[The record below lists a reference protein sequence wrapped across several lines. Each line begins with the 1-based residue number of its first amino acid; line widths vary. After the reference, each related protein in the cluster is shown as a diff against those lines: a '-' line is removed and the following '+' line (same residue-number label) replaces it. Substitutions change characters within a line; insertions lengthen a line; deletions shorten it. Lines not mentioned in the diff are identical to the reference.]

1 MVRLGMS
8 EQGNNDSFGSKIGAV
23 LVAAGSA
30 IGLGSIWRFPYIAG
44 ENGGG
49 AFVLLYFLCVL
60 ILGIPV
66 MLSEF
71 AIGTYT
77 RKGPVKAYAQFSKWW
92 KPLGYNSIIVS
103 TLISGFY
110 YIVAG
115 WSLYYFVASIDGTL
129 YSGEEF
135 HSIFE
140 NFTSSWR
147 EPLYTMLFIVAT
159 HIVVARGVR
168 KGLETTAKWVM
179 PILFVMLMVM
189 VVRSAMMPGAMEGY
203 EFFFKPDFS
212 KAFTMQTIISAIGQA
227 FFSLSIGLGCL
238 ITFSSYFKKDTNL
251 STTAWSA
258 SMMTFFVAVLSGMV
272 IFPAVFSVD
281 GLKPEQGPTL
291 IFETLPF
298 VFKDMSMPE
307 LWSAVFFLLIGLAAL
322 TSTITFHEVITEYF
336 QEHHNISRINSA
348 RISTLVA
355 VVASTLCLW
364 SGKIFDFFDMITADV
379 LMPLGGLLTCV
390 FAGWY
395 LDKKILH
402 NALSNNDTIRVPLFG
417 VLVFLL
423 RWVAPLLIGVTF
435 IYNLIF

>member
-1 MVRLGMS
+1 MR
-8 EQGNNDSFGSKIGAV
+8 EGNNNSFGSKIGAV

-49 AFVLLYFLCVL
+49 AFVLLYLICVL
-60 ILGIPV
+60 LLGIPV

-71 AIGTYT
+71 AIGTHT
-77 RKGPVKAYAQFSKWW
+77 RKGPVKAYEQFSKWW

-115 WSLYYFVASIDGTL
+115 WSLYYFVASINGTL

-140 NFTSSWR
+140 NFCASWQ
-147 EPLYTMLFIVAT
+147 EPFYTMLFILVT
-159 HIVVARGVR
+159 HIIVARGVR
-168 KGLETTAKWVM
+168 KGLERTAEWVM
-179 PILFVMLMVM
+179 PILFVMML
-189 VVRSAMMPGAMEGY
+189 AMALRAATMPGAREGY

-212 KAFTMQTIISAIGQA
+212 KAFTVKTIVSAIGQA

-238 ITFSSYFKKDTNL
+238 ITFSSYFKKGTNL
-251 STTAWSA
+251 STTAWSS
-258 SMMTFFVAVLSGMV
+258 SMLTFLVAVLSGMV
-272 IFPAVFSVD
+272 IFPAVFSVE
-281 GLKPEQGPTL
+281 GLEPTQGPTL

-307 LWSAVFFLLIGLAAL
+307 FWSATFFLLIALAAL

-336 QEHHNISRINSA
+336 QEHHNLSRKTGA
-348 RISTLVA
+348 TVSTAIA
-355 VVASTLCLW
+355 VVSSILCLL

-390 FAGWY
+390 FAGWH
-395 LDKKILH
+395 LDREVFRKEI
-402 NALSNNDTIRVPLFG
+402 SNDGTLRAPLFG

-423 RWVAPLLIGVTF
+423 KWVAPLLIGTTF
-435 IYNLIF
+435 IYNLAF

>member
-1 MVRLGMS
+1 MS
-8 EQGNNDSFGSKIGAV
+8 TQNDSFGSKIGAV

-49 AFVLLYFLCVL
+49 AFVLLYLICVL

-77 RKGPVKAYAQFSKWW
+77 RKGPVKSYAQFSKWW
-92 KPLGYNSIIVS
+92 KPLGYNSLIVS
-103 TLISGFY
+103 TLIPGFY

-115 WSLYYFVASIDGTL
+115 WSLYYFVASVDGTL

-140 NFTSSWR
+140 NFCNSWQ
-147 EPLYTMLFIVAT
+147 EPLYTVLFIVLT

-168 KGLETTAKWVM
+168 KGLERTAELVM
-179 PILFVMLMVM
+179 PVLFVMLLAM
-189 VVRSAMMPGAMEGY
+189 VVRAAMMPGAKEGF

-212 KAFTMQTIISAIGQA
+212 KAFSVKTIMSAIGQA

-238 ITFSSYFKKDTNL
+238 ITFSSYFKKGTNL

-258 SMMTFFVAVLSGMV
+258 SMLTFIVAVLSGMI
-272 IFPAVFSVD
+272 IFPAVFSVE
-281 GLKPEQGPTL
+281 GLEPTQGPTL

-298 VFKDMSMPE
+298 VFKDMPLPE
-307 LWSAVFFLLIGLAAL
+307 FWSAVFFLLIALAAL
-322 TSTITFHEVITEYF
+322 TSTISFHEVITEYC
-336 QEHHNISRINSA
+336 QEHHNLSRRMSA
-348 RISTLVA
+348 AITSV
-355 VVASTLCLW
+355 VSVASVALCLW
-364 SGKIFDFFDMITADV
+364 SSKIFDFFDMITADV
-379 LMPLGGLLTCV
+379 LMPIGGLLTCI
-390 FAGWY
+390 FAGWC
-395 LDKKILH
+395 LDRKIFRKEI
-402 NALSNNDTIRVPLFG
+402 SNDETLRAPLFG
-417 VLVFLL
+417 LLVFLL
-423 RWVAPLLIGVTF
+423 KWIAPLLIGATF
-435 IYNLIF
+435 VYNLIF

>member
-1 MVRLGMS
+1 MR
-8 EQGNNDSFGSKIGAV
+8 EQENGSFGSKIGAV

-49 AFVLLYFLCVL
+49 AFVLLYLICVL

-71 AIGTYT
+71 AIGTAT
-77 RKGPVKAYAQFSKWW
+77 RKGPVKAYAHFSKWW

-129 YSGEEF
+129 YSGESF
-135 HSIFE
+135 YTIFA
-140 NFTSSWR
+140 NFTASWK
-147 EPLYTMLFIVAT
+147 EPLCSILFLLAT
-159 HIVVARGVR
+159 HIIVARGVR
-168 KGLETTAKWVM
+168 KGLEHTAKLVM
-179 PILFVMLMVM
+179 PVLFVMMLAMTI
-189 VVRSAMMPGAMEGY
+189 RSAMMPGVKEGY
-203 EFFFKPDFS
+203 EFLFKPDFS
-212 KAFTMQTIISAIGQA
+212 KAFTLETVIAAIGQA

-238 ITFSSYFKKDTNL
+238 ITFSSYFKKGTNL
-251 STTAWSA
+251 STTAWSS
-258 SMMTFFVAVLSGMV
+258 SMLTFMVAILSGMI
-272 IFPAVFSVD
+272 IFPAVFSVK
-281 GLKPEQGPTL
+281 GLEPTQGPTL

-307 LWSAVFFLLIGLAAL
+307 FWSALFFLLIALAAL

-336 QEHHNISRINSA
+336 QEHHSLSRRKSA
-348 RISTLVA
+348 IVSTAIAMVSA
-355 VVASTLCLW
+355 TLCLW
-364 SGKIFDFFDMITADV
+364 SGKIFDLFDMLTADV
-379 LMPLGGLLTCV
+379 LMPLGGMLTCI
-390 FAGWY
+390 FAGWR
-395 LDKKILH
+395 LDRAIFRKEI
-402 NALSNNDTIRVPLFG
+402 SNNGTLRAPLFG

-423 RWVAPLLIGVTF
+423 KWVAPLLIGTTF
-435 IYNLIF
+435 IYNLAF

>member
-1 MVRLGMS
+1 MS

-49 AFVLLYFLCVL
+49 AFVLLYFICIL

-71 AIGTYT
+71 SIGSYT

-115 WSLYYFVASIDGTL
+115 WSLYYFVASLDGTL

-140 NFTSSWR
+140 SFCLSWK
-147 EPLYTMLFIVAT
+147 EPFYTMLFILTT
-159 HIVVARGVR
+159 HIVVAQGVR

-179 PILFVMLMVM
+179 PILFVILIV
-189 VVRSAMMPGAMEGY
+189 VAVRSAMMPGAREGY
-203 EFFFKPDFS
+203 EFFFKPDFE

-238 ITFSSYFKKDTNL
+238 ITFSSYFKKGTNL

-272 IFPAVFSVD
+272 IFPAVFSIE
-281 GLKPEQGPTL
+281 GLKPSQGPTL

-298 VFKDMSMPE
+298 VFKGMSMPE
-307 LWSAVFFLLIGLAAL
+307 LWSALFFLLIALAAL

-336 QEHHNISRINSA
+336 QEHHNISRKHSA
-348 RISTLVA
+348 RISTLISI
-355 VVASTLCLW
+355 VASVLCLW
-364 SGKIFDFFDMITADV
+364 SSKFFDLFDMITADV
-379 LMPLGGLLTCV
+379 LMPLGGLFTCV
-390 FAGWY
+390 FAGWF
-395 LDKKILH
+395 LDKKILRQ
-402 NALSNNDTIRVPLFG
+402 ALSNDGTLRVPLFG

-423 RWVAPLLIGVTF
+423 KWVAPILIGTTF
-435 IYNLIF
+435 IYNLFF

>member
-1 MVRLGMS
+1 MR
-8 EQGNNDSFGSKIGAV
+8 EGNNNSFGSKIGAV

-49 AFVLLYFLCVL
+49 AFVLLYLVCVL

-71 AIGTYT
+71 AIGTHT
-77 RKGPVKAYAQFSKWW
+77 RKGPVKAYEQFSKWW

-140 NFTSSWR
+140 RFTSSWK
-147 EPLYTMLFIVAT
+147 EPFYTMLFILMT

-168 KGLETTAKWVM
+168 KGLERTAEWVM
-179 PILFVMLMVM
+179 PILFVMLIAMAL
-189 VVRSAMMPGAMEGY
+189 RSATMEGAAKGY
-203 EFFFKPDFS
+203 EFLFKPDFS
-212 KAFTMQTIISAIGQA
+212 KAFTVKTIVSAIGQA

-238 ITFSSYFKKDTNL
+238 ITFASYFKRGTNL

-258 SMMTFFVAVLSGMV
+258 SLMTFFVAVLSGMV
-272 IFPAVFSVD
+272 IFPAVFSVK
-281 GLKPEQGPTL
+281 GLEPTQGPTL

-298 VFKDMSMPE
+298 VFKDMAMPE
-307 LWSAVFFLLIGLAAL
+307 FWSAVFFLLIALAAL

-336 QEHHNISRINSA
+336 QEHHNLTRQKGA
-348 RISTLVA
+348 AISTAIA
-355 VVASTLCLW
+355 VVSAILCLW
-364 SGKIFDFFDMITADV
+364 SGRIFDFFDMITADV
-379 LMPLGGLLTCV
+379 LMPLGGLLTCI
-390 FAGWY
+390 FAGWAFKRA
-395 LDKKILH
+395 DFRKEI
-402 NALSNNDTIRVPLFG
+402 SNNGTLRAPLFG
-417 VLVFLL
+417 LLVFLL
-423 RWVAPLLIGVTF
+423 KWVAPMLIGTTF

>member
-1 MVRLGMS
+1 MK
-8 EQGNNDSFGSKIGAV
+8 EQNNDSFGSKIGAI

-30 IGLGSIWRFPYIAG
+30 IGLGSIWRFPYIVG

-49 AFVLLYFLCVL
+49 AFVLLYLICVL

-66 MLSEF
+66 MMSEF
-71 AIGTYT
+71 AIGTNT

-92 KPLGYNSIIVS
+92 KPLGYNSIIVA

-140 NFTSSWR
+140 NFCTSWQ
-147 EPLYTMLFIVAT
+147 EPLYTVLFIVLT
-159 HIVVARGVR
+159 HLVVSRGVR
-168 KGLETTAKWVM
+168 KGLERTAEWVM
-179 PILFVMLMVM
+179 PILFLMMLVM
-189 VVRSAMMPGAMEGY
+189 VVRAATMPGALEGY
-203 EFFFKPDFS
+203 KFFFTPDFK
-212 KAFTMQTIISAIGQA
+212 KAFSVHTIISAIGQA

-238 ITFSSYFKKDTNL
+238 IAFSSYFKKGTNL

-258 SMMTFFVAVLSGMV
+258 SMMTFFVAILSGMI
-272 IFPAVFSVD
+272 IFPAVFSVE
-281 GLKPEQGPTL
+281 GLQPTQGPTL

-298 VFKDMSMPE
+298 VFKDMAMPE
-307 LWSAVFFLLIGLAAL
+307 MWSAMFFLLIAMAAL
-322 TSTITFHEVITEYF
+322 TSTITFHEVLTEYF
-336 QEHHNISRINSA
+336 QEHHKYSR
-348 RISTLVA
+348 RISAIIATA
-355 VVASTLCLW
+355 ISIVASTVCLL
-364 SGKIFDFFDMITADV
+364 SPRCFDFFDMVTADV
-379 LMPLGGLLTCV
+379 LMPVGGLFTCL

-395 LDKKILH
+395 LDRKVFHGEI
-402 NALSNNDTIRVPLFG
+402 SNGGTLRAPLFG

-423 RWVAPLLIGVTF
+423 KWVAPILIGATF
-435 IYNLIF
+435 VYNLLF

>member
-1 MVRLGMS
+1 MR
-8 EQGNNDSFGSKIGAV
+8 EGNNDSFGSKIGAV

-49 AFVLLYFLCVL
+49 AFVLLYLICVL

-103 TLISGFY
+103 ILISGFY

-129 YSGEEF
+129 YSGREF

-140 NFTSSWR
+140 NFTNSWQ
-147 EPLYTMLFIVAT
+147 EPFYTMLFLLIT

-168 KGLETTAKWVM
+168 KGLERTAEWVM
-179 PILFVMLMVM
+179 PILFVMMLAMAIRV
-189 VVRSAMMPGAMEGY
+189 AMMPGAKEGY
-203 EFFFKPDFS
+203 EFFLKPDFS
-212 KAFTMQTIISAIGQA
+212 KVFNVKTIVSAIGQA

-238 ITFSSYFKKDTNL
+238 ITFASYFKKGTNL

-258 SMMTFFVAVLSGMV
+258 SMMTFLVAILSGMV
-272 IFPAVFSVD
+272 IFPAVFSVE
-281 GLKPEQGPTL
+281 GLEPTQGPTL

-307 LWSAVFFLLIGLAAL
+307 FWSALFFLLIALAAL

-336 QEHHNISRINSA
+336 QEHHDFSRQKSA
-348 RISTLVA
+348 VLSTSIA
-355 VVASTLCLW
+355 VVSAIFCLW
-364 SGKIFDFFDMITADV
+364 SSKIFDFFDMITADV

-390 FAGWY
+390 FAGWC
-395 LDKKILH
+395 LDRAAFRKEI
-402 NALSNNDTIRVPLFG
+402 SNDGTLRAPLFG

-423 RWVAPLLIGVTF
+423 KWVVPLLIGATF
-435 IYNLIF
+435 VYNLLF

>member
-1 MVRLGMS
+1 MR
-8 EQGNNDSFGSKIGAV
+8 QQDNDSFGSKIGAV

-49 AFVLLYFLCVL
+49 AFVLLYFICVV

-71 AIGTYT
+71 AIGTAT
-77 RKGPVKAYAQFSKWW
+77 RKGPVKAYAQFSKRW

-129 YSGEEF
+129 YSGREF

-140 NFTSSWR
+140 NFCASWQ
-147 EPLYTMLFIVAT
+147 EPLYTMIFILAT
-159 HIVVARGVR
+159 HYIVSRGVR
-168 KGLETTAKWVM
+168 NGLERTAKWVM
-179 PILFVMLMVM
+179 PILFVMLIAMTI
-189 VVRSAMMPGAMEGY
+189 RSAMMPGAKEGY

-212 KAFTMQTIISAIGQA
+212 KAFTVDTIMAAIGQA

-238 ITFSSYFKKDTNL
+238 ITFSSYFKKGTNL
-251 STTAWSA
+251 STTAWSS
-258 SMMTFFVAVLSGMV
+258 SMLTFMVAVLSGLI
-272 IFPAVFSVD
+272 IFPAVFSVE
-281 GLKPEQGPTL
+281 GLEPTQGPTL
-291 IFETLPF
+291 IFETLPY
-298 VFKDMSMPE
+298 VFKNMAMPE
-307 LWSAVFFLLIGLAAL
+307 LWSAIFFLLIALAAL
-322 TSTITFHEVITEYF
+322 TSTITFHEVITEFF
-336 QEHHNISRINSA
+336 QAQHSYSRRKSA
-348 RISTLVA
+348 LISTA
-355 VVASTLCLW
+355 ISVVAAILCLW
-364 SGKIFDFFDMITADV
+364 SGELFNLFDMATADV
-379 LMPLGGLLTCV
+379 LMPLGGLFTCL

-395 LDKKILH
+395 LDRKVFRREI
-402 NALSNNDTIRVPLFG
+402 SNDGKLRAPLFG

-423 RWVAPLLIGVTF
+423 KWVAPLLIATTF
-435 IYNLIF
+435 VYNLIY

>member
-1 MVRLGMS
+1 MREKG
-8 EQGNNDSFGSKIGAV
+8 NDSFGSKIGAV

-49 AFVLLYFLCVL
+49 AFVLLYLVCVL

-135 HSIFE
+135 HSIFT
-140 NFTSSWR
+140 NFTASWR
-147 EPLYTMLFIVAT
+147 EPFYTMLFLLAT
-159 HIVVARGVR
+159 HIVVARGVQ
-168 KGLETTAKWVM
+168 KGLERTAELVM
-179 PILFVMLMVM
+179 PILFVMMLVM
-189 VVRSAMMPGAMEGY
+189 TLRSATMPGVREGY

-212 KAFTMQTIISAIGQA
+212 KAFTLKTVMAAIGQA

-238 ITFSSYFKKDTNL
+238 ITFSSYFKKGTNL
-251 STTAWSA
+251 STTAWSS
-258 SMMTFFVAVLSGMV
+258 SMLTFMVAVLSGMI
-272 IFPAVFSVD
+272 IFPAVFSVR
-281 GLKPEQGPTL
+281 GLEPTQGPTL
-291 IFETLPF
+291 LFETLPF

-307 LWSAVFFLLIGLAAL
+307 LWSALFFLLIALAAL

-336 QEHHNISRINSA
+336 QEHHNLSRKMGA
-348 RISTLVA
+348 AISTAIAA
-355 VVASTLCLW
+355 VSAVLCLW
-364 SGKIFDFFDMITADV
+364 SGKIFDFFDMFTADV
-379 LMPLGGLLTCV
+379 LMPFGGLLTCI

-395 LDKKILH
+395 LDRAIFRREI
-402 NALSNNDTIRVPLFG
+402 SNNGALRVPLFE

-423 RWVAPLLIGVTF
+423 KWVAPLLIGTTF
-435 IYNLIF
+435 IYNLAF

>member
-1 MVRLGMS
+1 MR
-8 EQGNNDSFGSKIGAV
+8 EGNNNSFGSKIGAV

-49 AFVLLYFLCVL
+49 AFVLLYLICVL
-60 ILGIPV
+60 LLGIPV

-71 AIGTYT
+71 AIGTHT
-77 RKGPVKAYAQFSKWW
+77 RKGPVKAYEQFSKWW

-115 WSLYYFVASIDGTL
+115 WSLYYFVTSINGTL

-140 NFTSSWR
+140 SFTSSWQ
-147 EPLYTMLFIVAT
+147 EPLYTMLFIFMT
-159 HIVVARGVR
+159 HVIVARGVR
-168 KGLETTAKWVM
+168 KGLERTAEWVM
-179 PILFVMLMVM
+179 PILFIMML
-189 VVRSAMMPGAMEGY
+189 AMALRAATMPGAREGY

-212 KAFTMQTIISAIGQA
+212 KAFTIKTIVNAIGQA

-238 ITFSSYFKKDTNL
+238 ITFSSYFKKGTNL
-251 STTAWSA
+251 STTAWSS
-258 SMMTFFVAVLSGMV
+258 SMLTFLVAVLSGMV
-272 IFPAVFSVD
+272 IFPAVFSVK
-281 GLKPEQGPTL
+281 GLEPTQGPTL

-298 VFKDMSMPE
+298 VFKDMAMPE
-307 LWSAVFFLLIGLAAL
+307 FWSAIFFLLIALAAL

-336 QEHHNISRINSA
+336 QEHHNLSRSMGA
-348 RISTLVA
+348 AVSTAIA
-355 VVASTLCLW
+355 VVSAILCLW
-364 SGKIFDFFDMITADV
+364 SDKIFDFFDMITADV
-379 LMPLGGLLTCV
+379 LMPLGGLFTSV

-395 LDKKILH
+395 LDRKIFRKEI
-402 NALSNNDTIRVPLFG
+402 SNDGTLRAPLFG
-417 VLVFLL
+417 ILVFLL
-423 RWVAPLLIGVTF
+423 KWVAPLLIGTTF
-435 IYNLIF
+435 IYNLAF

>member
-1 MVRLGMS
+1 MS
-8 EQGNNDSFGSKIGAV
+8 EKGNDSFGSKIGAV

-49 AFVLLYFLCVL
+49 AFVLLYLVCVL

-71 AIGTYT
+71 TIGTYT

-115 WSLYYFVASIDGTL
+115 WSLYYFVASINGTL

-140 NFTSSWR
+140 NFTNSWQ
-147 EPLYTMLFIVAT
+147 EPFYTMLFILVT

-168 KGLETTAKWVM
+168 KGLERTAEWVM
-179 PILFVMLMVM
+179 PILFVMML
-189 VVRSAMMPGAMEGY
+189 AMALRAATMPGAMAGY
-203 EFFFKPDFS
+203 EFFFKPDFH
-212 KAFTMQTIISAIGQA
+212 KAFTVQTIVSAIGQA

-238 ITFSSYFKKDTNL
+238 ITFSSYFKKGTNL
-251 STTAWSA
+251 STTAWSS
-258 SMMTFFVAVLSGMV
+258 SMLTFLVAVLSGMI
-272 IFPAVFSVD
+272 IFPAVFSVE
-281 GLKPEQGPTL
+281 GLEPTQGPTL

-307 LWSAVFFLLIGLAAL
+307 LWSAMFFLLIAMAAL

-336 QEHHNISRINSA
+336 QEHHNLSRRVGA
-348 RISTLVA
+348 LVSTGIA
-355 VVASTLCLW
+355 VVASIACLVW
-364 SGKIFDFFDMITADV
+364 SECFDFFDMITADV
-379 LMPLGGLLTCV
+379 LMPLGGLLTSI

-395 LDKKILH
+395 LDKKVFRKEI
-402 NALSNNDTIRVPLFG
+402 SNDGTLRAPLFG

-423 RWVAPLLIGVTF
+423 KWVAPLLIGVTF
-435 IYNLIF
+435 IYNLVF

>member
-1 MVRLGMS
+1 M
-8 EQGNNDSFGSKIGAV
+8 EQNSNNSFGSKIGAV

-49 AFVLLYFLCVL
+49 AFVLLYLICVL

-77 RKGPVKAYAQFSKWW
+77 RKGPVKAYGQFSKWW
-92 KPLGYNSIIVS
+92 RPLGYNSIIVS

-115 WSLYYFVASIDGTL
+115 WSLYYFVASLNGTL

-140 NFTSSWR
+140 NFRASWQ
-147 EPLYTMLFIVAT
+147 EPLYTMLFIFAT

-168 KGLETTAKWVM
+168 KGLERTAEWVM
-179 PILFVMLMVM
+179 PILFVMLLVIAI
-189 VVRSAMMPGAMEGY
+189 RAAMMPGAKEGY
-203 EFFFKPDFS
+203 EFFFKPDFR
-212 KAFTMQTIISAIGQA
+212 KAFSVQTIVSAIGQA

-238 ITFSSYFKKDTNL
+238 ITFSSYFKKGTNL
-251 STTAWSA
+251 STTALSS
-258 SMMTFFVAVLSGMV
+258 SMLTFLVAVLSGMI
-272 IFPAVFSVD
+272 IFPAVFSVE
-281 GLKPEQGPTL
+281 GLEPTQGPTL

-298 VFKDMSMPE
+298 VFKGMSAPQ
-307 LWSAVFFLLIGLAAL
+307 LWSAMFFLLIALAAL

-336 QEHHNISRINSA
+336 QEHHNLSRRWSST
-348 RISTLVA
+348 ISTTIA
-355 VVASTLCLW
+355 VVASIVCLL
-364 SGKIFDFFDMITADV
+364 SARCFDFFDMITADV
-379 LMPLGGLLTCV
+379 LMPLGGLLTCL

-395 LDKKILH
+395 LDREVFKGEITNGGTLR
-402 NALSNNDTIRVPLFG
+402 ARLFG

-423 RWVAPLLIGVTF
+423 KWVAPLLIGTTF
-435 IYNLIF
+435 IYNLVF

>member
-1 MVRLGMS
+1 MREKG
-8 EQGNNDSFGSKIGAV
+8 NDSFGSKIGAV

-49 AFVLLYFLCVL
+49 AFVLLYLICVL

-135 HSIFE
+135 YTIFT
-140 NFTSSWR
+140 NFTTSWK
-147 EPLYTMLFIVAT
+147 EPLYTLLFLLVT
-159 HIVVARGVR
+159 HIVVARGVQ
-168 KGLETTAKWVM
+168 KGLERTAELIM
-179 PILFVMLMVM
+179 PILFVMLLIMTL
-189 VVRSAMMPGAMEGY
+189 RSAMMPGAREGY

-212 KAFTMQTIISAIGQA
+212 KALTVKTIMAAIGQA

-238 ITFSSYFKKDTNL
+238 ITFSSYFKKGTNL
-251 STTAWSA
+251 STTAWSS
-258 SMMTFFVAVLSGMV
+258 SMLTFMVAVLSGMI
-272 IFPAVFSVD
+272 IFPAVFSVE
-281 GLKPEQGPTL
+281 GLEPTQGPTL

-298 VFKDMSMPE
+298 VFKDMAMPE
-307 LWSAVFFLLIGLAAL
+307 LWSAIFFLLIALAAL

-336 QEHHNISRINSA
+336 QEHHKLSRQKGAIV
-348 RISTLVA
+348 STAIA
-355 VVASTLCLW
+355 VVSAILCLW
-364 SGKIFDFFDMITADV
+364 SSEIFDFFDMFTADV
-379 LMPLGGLLTCV
+379 LMPLGGLLTCI

-395 LDKKILH
+395 LDRNIFRKEI
-402 NALSNNDTIRVPLFG
+402 SNDGTLRAPLFG

-423 RWVAPLLIGVTF
+423 KWVAPLLITTTF
-435 IYNLIF
+435 IYNLAF

>member
-1 MVRLGMS
+1 MR
-8 EQGNNDSFGSKIGAV
+8 EGNNDSFGSKIGAV

-49 AFVLLYFLCVL
+49 AFVLLYLICVL

-71 AIGTYT
+71 AIGTHT
-77 RKGPVKAYAQFSKWW
+77 RKGPVKAYEQFSKWW

-115 WSLYYFVASIDGTL
+115 WSLYYFVASINGTL
-129 YSGEEF
+129 YSGKEF

-140 NFTSSWR
+140 NFCASWQ
-147 EPLYTMLFIVAT
+147 EPFYTMLFILMT
-159 HIVVARGVR
+159 HVIVARGVR
-168 KGLETTAKWVM
+168 KGLERTAEWVM
-179 PILFVMLMVM
+179 PILFVMML
-189 VVRSAMMPGAMEGY
+189 AMALRAATMPGAREGY

-212 KAFTMQTIISAIGQA
+212 KAFTVKTIVSAIGQA

-238 ITFSSYFKKDTNL
+238 ITFSSYFKKGTNL
-251 STTAWSA
+251 STTAWSS
-258 SMMTFFVAVLSGMV
+258 SMLTFLVAVLSGMV
-272 IFPAVFSVD
+272 IFPAVFSVE
-281 GLKPEQGPTL
+281 GLEPTQGPTL

-307 LWSAVFFLLIGLAAL
+307 FWSATFFLLIALAAL
-322 TSTITFHEVITEYF
+322 TSTITFHEVITEYL
-336 QEHHNISRINSA
+336 QEHHNLSRKTGA
-348 RISTLVA
+348 TVSTAIA
-355 VVASTLCLW
+355 VVSAILCLW

-379 LMPLGGLLTCV
+379 LMPLGGLFTCI
-390 FAGWY
+390 FAVSTNMVRITNSYTASPRYASVNGE
-395 LDKKILH
+395 
-402 NALSNNDTIRVPLFG
+402 
-417 VLVFLL
+417 
-423 RWVAPLLIGVTF
+423 
-435 IYNLIF
+435 

>member
-1 MVRLGMS
+1 MS
-8 EQGNNDSFGSKIGAV
+8 EKNNDSFGSKIGAV

-49 AFVLLYFLCVL
+49 AFVLLYLICVL
-60 ILGIPV
+60 LLGIPV

-71 AIGTYT
+71 SIGTYT
-77 RKGPVKAYAQFSKWW
+77 RKGPVESYGQLSKWW

-103 TLISGFY
+103 TLVSGFY

-115 WSLYYFVASIDGTL
+115 WSLYYFVASVDGSL

-135 HSIFE
+135 HAQFE
-140 NFTSSWR
+140 NFCASWK
-147 EPLYTMLFIVAT
+147 EPFYTMLFITIT

-168 KGLETTAKWVM
+168 KGLERTAELVM
-179 PILFVMLMVM
+179 PILFIMLLVIAL
-189 VVRSAMMPGAMEGY
+189 RAAMMPGAKEGY

-212 KAFTMQTIISAIGQA
+212 KAFTIKTIVSAIGQA

-238 ITFSSYFKKDTNL
+238 ITFASYFKKGTNL

-258 SMMTFFVAVLSGMV
+258 SMMTFMVAVLSGMV
-272 IFPAVFSVD
+272 IFPAVFSVE
-281 GLKPEQGPTL
+281 GLEPAQGPTL

-298 VFKDMSMPE
+298 VFKDMSMPQ
-307 LWSAVFFLLIGLAAL
+307 LWSAIFFLLIALAAL
-322 TSTITFHEVITEYF
+322 TSTITFHEVLTEYF
-336 QEHHNISRINSA
+336 QGKHHLSRQISAIIA
-348 RISTLVA
+348 TTISVTVA
-355 VVASTLCLW
+355 ILCLW

-379 LMPLGGLLTCV
+379 LMPLGGLLTSV

-395 LDKKILH
+395 LDRKIFH
-402 NALSNNDTIRVPLFG
+402 QQISNGGTLRAPLFG

-423 RWVAPLLIGVTF
+423 KWVAPLLIGTTF
-435 IYNLIF
+435 VYNLAF